1 MEYDV
6 IVVGAG
12 PSGCM
17 AAIAAARCGA
27 KVLLIDKNG
36 YPGGANTAS
45 MVCPMMAFHSG
56 DRQIIKGIAQ
66 EVIDRM
72 ISHGACLGHIPDP
85 LGVTSSITPI
95 EPAILR
101 MVYFEM
107 LEEEKNITLLLHSF
121 LCGAE
126 TKENRI
132 TGIKIA
138 NKSGVSFLRAKR
150 FVDATGDGD
159 LAAMCHVGF
168 DLGRPADNLSQPMTM
183 MFKLGGVELDKVIDY
198 VEKNPEQF
206 VLSVEANLHQYL
218 AVSGFF
224 DVVKTAQEKGDF
236 HIPRDR
242 ILFFQGIYPGELFV
256 NTTRILKRNGI
267 SAEDLTMAEQEG
279 YRQTLELLHFF
290 QKYLPGFE
298 KCYLVAVADEVGV
311 RESRRFHCK
320 YTLTIND
327 VYGERVFPDSIAVC
341 AFPIDIHDPKGCDLQ
356 WIRSKKVFCYDIPYG
371 TMLPN
376 KVDNLLITGRCISAE
391 HEALASARISPTAM
405 ALGQAAGV
413 AAALSIQQGTTPA
426 ETEIALI
433 QEKLREQG
441 AVVSRADEG
450 KKADKAAECEEE
462 E

>member
-6 IVVGAG
+6 IVAGAG

-72 ISHGACLGHIPDP
+72 MAKGACLGHIPDP

-95 EPAILR
+95 EPTMLK
-101 MVYFEM
+101 MVYFEL

-126 TKENRI
+126 VKENKI
-132 TGIKIA
+132 TGIKVA
-138 NKSGVSFLRAKR
+138 NKSGISFYCAKR
-150 FVDATGDGD
+150 FIDATGDGD
-159 LAAMCHVGF
+159 LAAMCHIGF
-168 DLGRPADNLSQPMTM
+168 DLGRPTDNLAQPMTM
-183 MFKLGGVELDKVIDY
+183 MFKLGGVDLNKVIEY
-198 VEKNPEQF
+198 MEKNPEQF
-206 VLSVEANLHQYL
+206 VLSEGVDLHKYL

-224 DVVKTAQEKGDF
+224 DIVNTAKEEGEFD
-236 HIPRDR
+236 IPRDR
-242 ILFFQGIYPGELFV
+242 VLFFQGIYPGELFV
-256 NTTRILKRNGI
+256 NTTRILKRNGV
-267 SAEDLTMAEQEG
+267 SAEDLTKAEQEG
-279 YRQTLELLHFF
+279 YKQVFELIKFF
-290 QKYLPGFE
+290 RKYLPGFE
-298 KCYLVAVADEVGV
+298 KCYLEAVADEIGV
-311 RESRRFHCK
+311 RESRRFYCK

-327 VYGERVFPDSIAVC
+327 VYEERVFPDSMAVC

-371 TMLPN
+371 VMVPN
-376 KVDNLLITGRCISAE
+376 KTDNLLITGRCIGAE

-413 AAALSIQQGTTPA
+413 AAAISIQKGTVMS
-426 ETEIALI
+426 ETNAALI

-441 AVVSRADEG
+441 AVVSRKDNQG
-450 KKADKAAECEEE
+450 
-462 E
+462 